1 TDNQVPSATKS
12 GPWRKMLPSKDAN
25 FMGYTYK
32 NFEIVNDH
40 EVPGIGP
47 FIQECLNCKYVSM
60 AEAVSQ
66 VHMNALCMVFYARSE
81 EARWT
86 HSVHKLALVAS

>member
-1 TDNQVPSATKS
+1 MFQLTMEQRLGTRSANEIKTDNQVPSATKS

-40 EVPGIGP
+40 EVSGID
-47 FIQECLNCKYVSM
+47 ERL
-60 AEAVSQ
+60 
-66 VHMNALCMVFYARSE
+66 VHGVLC
-81 EARWT
+81 T
-86 HSVHKLALVAS
+86 L